1 MIKQHIK
8 KSLQTFFRCLQRLP
22 DVFGIISDRW
32 RAMKNLWMTAKFKS
46 CPPSVNFDGIAL
58 LKYPE
63 CISIGEGT
71 GFGKD
76 LYLTAWNKYQC
87 LSAELPHDGEIT
99 GPDRNGMFLQKLHPE
114 LTIGSH
120 CHFGAY
126 NHITCTNKITIGDN
140 LLTGKWV
147 TITDNSHGATDYDS
161 LQIAP
166 ARRPIVSKGPVTIGN
181 NVWIGDK
188 VTILPGVTIGDGA
201 VIAANTVV
209 TKDVPAYRV
218 VAGNPGKV
226 VKKVEGE

>member
-1 MIKQHIK
+1 M
-8 KSLQTFFRCLQRLP
+8 KSLQSLFRCLQRLP
-22 DVFGIISDRW
+22 DVFGIIFGW
-32 RAMKNLWMTAKFKS
+32 WKGLKGLWMTAKFKS
-46 CPPSVNFDGIAL
+46 CPPSVSFNGIAFL
-58 LKYPE
+58 NCPE

-76 LYLTAWNKYQC
+76 LYLTAWNKYRC
-87 LSAELPHDGEIT
+87 LSDGLPLNGEIS
-99 GPDRNGMFLQKLHPE
+99 GPDHNGMYLQTFHPK

-120 CHFGAY
+120 CNFGAY

-166 ARRPIVSKGPVTIGN
+166 VRRPMVSKGSVAIGN

-188 VTILPGVTIGDGA
+188 ASILPGVTIGDGA
-201 VIAANTVV
+201 VIGANSVITH
-209 TKDVPAYRV
+209 DVPPYCV
-218 VAGNPGKV
+218 VAGNPAKIIIRE
-226 VKKVEGE
+226 KQTAYYE